1 MSRIQEVVVFAYST
15 KGEALEIANNT
26 VEETL
31 VAAAYIMGPSFVQHE
46 RTRGKPKPQEYIGEK
61 PAELPVCFLVIP
73 VNRPL
78 VSKGE

>member
-1 MSRIQEVVVFAYST
+1 MSRIQEVTVFAYAT

-31 VAAAYIMGPSFVQHE
+31 VAAVHIMGLEFSPLIPG
-46 RTRGKPKPQEYIGEK
+46 RGKPKPREYLGQK
-61 PAELPVCFLVIP
+61 PAELPVCYLVIP

-78 VSKGE
+78 VPKDD

>member
-1 MSRIQEVVVFAYST
+1 MSRIQEVVVFAYAT

-31 VAAAYIMGPSFVQHE
+31 VAAVHIMGPEF
-46 RTRGKPKPQEYIGEK
+46 TPFIPARGKPRSREYLGQK
-61 PAELPVCFLVIP
+61 LAELPVCYLVIP

-78 VSKGE
+78 VPKEG

>member
-1 MSRIQEVVVFAYST
+1 MSRIQEVVVFAYPT

-31 VAAAYIMGPSFVQHE
+31 VAAIHIMGPLFSPFVPG
-46 RTRGKPKPQEYIGEK
+46 RGKPKPREYLGEK
-61 PAELPVCFLVIP
+61 PAELPVGFLVIP

-78 VSKGE
+78 VPKGE